1 MGQLLPLDFCLL
13 TRKTR
18 LIYREMVAS
27 NRDQATKLDICLSL
41 SHFRVDFEN
50 AFVKRF
56 KDVFPDKNFVCFFL
70 SSAAHWRKTC
80 DLGLRTQYVEDE
92 TFAMNFNH
100 HDRQGDEVS
109 YSTSCFST
117 NRRAPEKATA
127 VMTAYVKQIAY
138 YLV

>member
-50 AFVKRF
+50 AFVKGF
-56 KDVFPDKNFVCFFL
+56 KDVFPDKNFGCCFFYL
-70 SSAAHWRKTC
+70 AQLTGERH
-80 DLGLRTQYVEDE
+80 V
-92 TFAMNFNH
+92 
-100 HDRQGDEVS
+100 
-109 YSTSCFST
+109 TSDCGHNT
-117 NRRAPEKATA
+117 
-127 VMTAYVKQIAY
+127 
-138 YLV
+138 